1 MEIIKTILVYFGFGV
16 LIVYPLIWILGFILK
31 SEKFEEIKDRLR
43 IILAIFAGIWIY
55 NFNFKPSKSS
65 IVEMTKEWYPNAKN
79 INIASITES
88 KIETDTY
95 KAYVNFNI
103 NNNSTCSTIIT
114 IRKAEKKRY
123 YDYSNNGY
131 QCN

>member
-114 IRKAEKKRY
+114 IRKAEKKGY